1 MPWGLGIQFA
11 SACPRSPPVGLFF
24 EAVRVS
30 PPLSK
35 ISSSSTA
42 ERLSAIAE
50 LLSAERPT
58 IWTVVRPPV
67 LALHRTGSDVSALLQ
82 GVRGRSAAPLDPL
95 AGLERAVGAAAGR
108 CKRPPPRL
116 SGGISAGSEGTTFY
130 HGVCAGIEARKRTAL
145 KSR

>member
-11 SACPRSPPVGLFF
+11 SACPRFPPVGLFF

-108 CKRPPPRL
+108 WKRPPPRL
-116 SGGISAGSEGTTFY
+116 SWGISAAAGQGFTRIEI
-130 HGVCAGIEARKRTAL
+130 CAGMEVGTRMASTAR
-145 KSR
+145 